1 MAFNQIAADSVCAL
15 LEGGKSLR
23 AACVELELNP
33 STILLWT
40 KANPEFNEQ
49 YTRAREIGY
58 LLRADEIVTI
68 ADTPLIG
75 VETKIK
81 PDGTRE
87 TTEGD
92 MLGHRKLQI
101 DTRKW
106 MLSKMLPKI
115 YGDKLELTGDK
126 ENPIQTVTRI
136 ELVAMRPNADR
147 AS

>member
-1 MAFNQIAADSVCAL
+1 MAFNQVAADAVCAL
-15 LEGGKSLR
+15 LEEGKSLR
-23 AACVELELNP
+23 AACKELELNP

-40 KANPEFNEQ
+40 KANPEFSEQ
-49 YTRAREIGY
+49 YARAREIGY
-58 LLRADEIVTI
+58 LLRADEMVTI
-68 ADTPLIG
+68 ADTPMIG

-115 YGDKLELTGDK
+115 YGDKLELSGDK
-126 ENPIQTVTRI
+126 ENPLQTVTRI
-136 ELVAMRPNADR
+136 ELVPMRDGKN
-147 AS
+147 